1 MDTEADFIV
10 VGNKEGI
17 RYAHPRKDKIGEAM
31 VGGDNKGVLLEGN
44 LTFRKQLDH

>member
-1 MDTEADFIV
+1 MQ
-10 VGNKEGI
+10 
-17 RYAHPRKDKIGEAM
+17 YPRKDKIGEAM